1 MTSKRKHLLY
11 LIENKWIYIW
21 HVTGDREI
29 RHAKEERN
37 RLRYHCMTEMNNV
50 YRGTRIL
57 IITGMLAI
65 IAIGIKQ
72 AQATFEWL
80 LFAVYL
86 AILGIPL
93 VIWLER
99 KRVPYV
105 AAVFL
110 VVAGF
115 AIVLVVI
122 GVFVGTSLNSFYT
135 ALPSYQALLEKRIS
149 SLQAFLVVNGITI
162 TDSLLVHQI
171 DPEAV
176 KRWTA
181 GLLRGFGSALFELVM
196 ILLTV
201 TFVLLEAPSFPAK
214 LRAILGDPK
223 KELHLFMKF
232 VYDIQH
238 YMNIKSAISL
248 SVGILVGV
256 WLFILGVDF
265 PILWG
270 FLVFLL
276 RYVPNVGAIIA
287 AIPAVLLAFIEFGIG
302 RAAQVAVGYLAV
314 EFVLGNVVEPMLMGR
329 KLGLSTVVVIVS
341 LIFWGNLLGIVGV
354 FLCIPLT
361 MTLKFACENN
371 KSTRWIAVLLGPG
384 ITPEKAPPASVKES
398 SR

>member
-1 MTSKRKHLLY
+1 
-11 LIENKWIYIW
+11 
-21 HVTGDREI
+21 
-29 RHAKEERN
+29 
-37 RLRYHCMTEMNNV
+37 MTEMNNLN
-50 YRGTRIL
+50 RGMRIL
-57 IITGMLAI
+57 IIIGMLAI

-86 AILGIPL
+86 AILGAPL
-93 VIWLER
+93 VIWIER
-99 KRVPYV
+99 KRIPYV
-105 AAVFL
+105 VAVL
-110 VVAGF
+110 LIVAGF

-122 GVFVGTSLNSFYT
+122 GIFVGTSLNSFYT

-149 SLQAFLVVNGITI
+149 SLQAFLVANGITI
-162 TDSLLVHQI
+162 TDSLLAHQI

-176 KRWTA
+176 KGWTA
-181 GLLRGFGSALFELVM
+181 GLLRGLGSALFELVM

-223 KELHLFMKF
+223 KDLRLFMKF

-270 FLVFLL
+270 FLAFLL
-276 RYVPNVGAIIA
+276 HYVPNVGGFIA
-287 AIPAVLLAFIEFGIG
+287 AVPAVLLAFIEFGIG
-302 RAAQVAVGYLAV
+302 RAAQVAIGYLAV
-314 EFVLGNVVEPMLMGR
+314 ESILGNVVEPLLMGR

-361 MTLKFACENN
+361 MTLKFVCENN
-371 KSTRWIAVLLGPG
+371 KSTQWIAVLLGPG
-384 ITPEKAPPASVKES
+384 IAPEKTPPVSIQGQ
-398 SR
+398 